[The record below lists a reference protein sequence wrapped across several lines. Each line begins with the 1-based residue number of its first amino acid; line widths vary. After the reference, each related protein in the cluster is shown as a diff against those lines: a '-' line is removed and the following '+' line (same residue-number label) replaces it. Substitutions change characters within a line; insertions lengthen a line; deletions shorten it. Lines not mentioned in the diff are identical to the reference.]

1 MTERAASLFKNRNF
15 VFMLAMVLALTVGL
29 DAGWTEP
36 LLMPALGLNMTLS
49 VLDISN
55 KDLSSMRRRPR
66 PVLLSLLFNYV
77 AMGGGMLLMARWLI
91 RDVQIWGGF
100 VTLAAMPPGIAAV
113 PFSYMLG
120 GNTVFALLGT
130 AGLYL
135 ASLGI
140 TPALMILFL
149 GSDFVNPLRLL
160 TILGQLIVIPLV
172 VSRLLIYRGLVER
185 IKRWRDT
192 VVTWSYFLVIYVIIG
207 VNREVFFAHHDILF
221 EVVVIVLTVTFGLA
235 HIIDFAA
242 RRMNV
247 DRSTA
252 ISWVVVATMKNAGLA
267 SAVAITFLGEKAAF
281 PAGVIALFGVLLLL
295 WLGFY
300 YGKIRKRGG
309 VP

>member
-1 MTERAASLFKNRNF
+1 
-15 VFMLAMVLALTVGL
+15 MLAMVLALTFGL
-29 DAGWTEP
+29 DTRWTET

-55 KDLSSMRRRPR
+55 QDLASMRRTPR

-77 AMGGGMLLMARWLI
+77 VLGGGMLLMARWLI
-91 RDVQIWGGF
+91 KDTQIWGGF
-100 VTLAAMPPGIAAV
+100 VTLAAMPPGVAAV

-120 GNTVFALLGT
+120 GNTVFSLLGT

-140 TPALMILFL
+140 TPALMILLL

-160 TILGQLIVIPLV
+160 TILAQLIVVPLA
-172 VSRLLIYRGLVER
+172 VSRLLIYKGLFER

-192 VVTWSYFLVIYVIIG
+192 VVTWSYFLVIYVVIG

-221 EVVVIVLTVTFGLA
+221 EVVVIAFTLTFGLA

-242 RRMNV
+242 RKMNV
-247 DRSTA
+247 ERPTA
-252 ISWVVVATMKNAGLA
+252 ISWVMVATLKNAGLA
-267 SAVAITFLGEKAAF
+267 SAVAIAFLGEKAAF
-281 PAGVIALFGVLLLL
+281 PAGVISPFGILQFL

-300 YGKIRKRGG
+300 YGKIRKREG
-309 VP
+309 VQ

>member
-1 MTERAASLFKNRNF
+1 MTARAASLFSNRNF
-15 VFMLAMVLALTVGL
+15 VFMLAMVLALTFGL
-29 DAGWTEP
+29 DTRWTEP
-36 LLMPALGLNMTLS
+36 LLMPALGITMTLS
-49 VLDISN
+49 VLDITN
-55 KDLSSMRRRPR
+55 HDLASMRRMPK

-77 AMGGGMLLMARWLI
+77 AMGGGMLLMARFLI
-91 RDVQIWGGF
+91 NDPQIWGGF
-100 VTLAAMPPGIAAV
+100 VTLAAMPPAVAAV

-120 GNTVFALLGT
+120 GNTVFSLLGT

-135 ASLGI
+135 ISLGL
-140 TPALMILFL
+140 TPAMMILFL

-160 TILGQLIVIPLV
+160 TILAQLIVLPLA
-172 VSRLLIYRGLVER
+172 VSRLLIHRGLVER

-207 VNREVFFAHHDILF
+207 VNREVFFAHHDILL
-221 EVVVIVLTVTFGLA
+221 EVVVIALTVTFGLA

-281 PAGVIALFGVLLLL
+281 PAGVITLCGISQFL

-300 YGKIRKRGG
+300 YRKIRKQKDAL
-309 VP
+309 

>member
-1 MTERAASLFKNRNF
+1 MTARAASLFKNRNF

-29 DAGWTEP
+29 DTRWTEP
-36 LLMPALGLNMTLS
+36 LLMPALGITMTLS
-49 VLDISN
+49 VLDITN
-55 KDLSSMRRRPR
+55 RDLTSMRRAPR
-66 PVLLSLLFNYV
+66 PVLLSFLFNYV

-91 RDVQIWGGF
+91 KDAQIWGGF
-100 VTLAAMPPGIAAV
+100 VTLAAMPPAVSAV

-120 GNTVFALLGT
+120 GNTVFSLLGT
-130 AGLYL
+130 AGLYI

-160 TILGQLIVIPLV
+160 IILAQLIVLPLV
-172 VSRLLIYRGLVER
+172 VSRLLIYRGLVKR

-207 VNREVFFAHHDILF
+207 VNREVFFSHHDILF
-221 EVVVIVLTVTFGLA
+221 EVVVIALAVTFGLA
-235 HIIDFAA
+235 HIIDFSA

-247 DRSTA
+247 DRSTV
-252 ISWVVVATMKNAGLA
+252 ISWVVVGTRKNAGLA
-267 SAVAITFLGEKAAF
+267 SAIAITFLGEKAAF
-281 PAGVIALFGVLLLL
+281 PAGVITLCGISQFL

-300 YGKIRKRGG
+300 YRKICKREG